1 MEEPIERMKM
11 DLVLQDYSDKT
22 IKSYLWHIADFSVYF
37 QDRPLDTLGEE
48 EIRRYLYHIKEEKK
62 YGRAYLSQAYSAIK
76 FFYRETLR
84 MPLKLG
90 DLRGPRRFLRL
101 PVVFSREEVQRLFE
115 ATENQKYRLIFMITY
130 SGGLR
135 VNETAHLRVTDI
147 DSKRM
152 LIRINQGKGRK
163 DRYTL
168 LSAMVL
174 EKLRSYWKTDRP
186 QDWLFPKKR
195 GDGPICTSNIQRMF
209 KDSKKK
215 QASQNP
221 PRFTPF
227 ATVLQPIF

>member
-1 MEEPIERMKM
+1 MEGPIERMKM

-22 IKSYLWHIADFSVYF
+22 IKSYMWHISDFSAYF
-37 QDRPLDTLGEE
+37 QDQALDTLGEE
-48 EIRRYLYHIKEEKK
+48 KIRRYLYHIKEEKK

-90 DLRGPRRFLRL
+90 ELRGPRRFLRL
-101 PVVFSREEVQRLFE
+101 PVVFSKEEVQRLFE
-115 ATENQKYRLIFMITY
+115 VTENQKYRLIFMVTY

-135 VNETAHLRVTDI
+135 VSETAHLRVTDI

-152 LIRINQGKGRK
+152 VIRINQGKGRK

-186 QDWLFPKKR
+186 KDWLFPNKS
-195 GDGPICTSNIQRMF
+195 GEGPICTSTIQRMF
-209 KDSKKK
+209 KSSKKK
-215 QASQNP
+215 QASQSP
-221 PRFTPF
+221 PQSIRF
-227 ATVLQPIF
+227 ATVLRPTF